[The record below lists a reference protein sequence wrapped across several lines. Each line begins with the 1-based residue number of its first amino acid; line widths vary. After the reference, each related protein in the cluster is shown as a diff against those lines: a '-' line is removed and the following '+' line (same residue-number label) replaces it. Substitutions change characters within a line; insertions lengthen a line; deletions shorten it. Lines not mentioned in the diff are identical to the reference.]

1 LRTVKEQTRTAFV
14 FPGQGS
20 QYVGMGQALCDR
32 FPEAAAVFEEAEDAL
47 GFGLRELCFHGP
59 EADLNRTENT
69 QPAILTV
76 SVAALRVLEGQ
87 CGLKPA
93 WVAGHSLGEYSA
105 LVCAG
110 ALGLADAARVVRE
123 RGRLMQQAVPEG
135 EGGMAAILGLEA
147 AAVEGIC
154 AEAADGEVVAP
165 ANLNGGGQVVVSGAC
180 AAVRRAAQL
189 ARERGARKVVEL
201 AVSAPFHCALMKPA
215 AEGLREVLEA
225 VAVRPLSVGVVTNVE
240 AAVNADPARVKP
252 LLVEQVVA
260 PVRWDESVRALV
272 ELGCE
277 RAVEIGPGRVLSGL
291 IRRIDRGVHNL
302 HVEAPEDV
310 DKLVTELGA

>member
-1 LRTVKEQTRTAFV
+1 MTDRTQTAFV

-32 FPEAAAVFEEAEDAL
+32 FPEATAVFEEAEDAL
-47 GFGLRELCFHGP
+47 GFGLRELCFRGP

-69 QPAILTV
+69 QPAILTA
-76 SVAALRVLEGQ
+76 SVAALRVLECRSGFE
-87 CGLKPA
+87 PA

-135 EGGMAAILGLEA
+135 EGGMAAILGLETD
-147 AAVEGIC
+147 AVHGIC
-154 AEAADGEVVAP
+154 AVAADGQVVAP
-165 ANLNGGGQVVVSGAC
+165 ANLNGGGQVVVSGAR

-189 ARERGARKVVEL
+189 ARDAGARKVVEL

-225 VAVRPLSVGVVTNVE
+225 VDVHPLSVGVVTNVE
-240 AAVNADPARVKP
+240 ATVNLDAARVKP

-260 PVRWDESVRALV
+260 PVRWDESVRTLV
-272 ELGCE
+272 EAGCE
-277 RAVEIGPGRVLSGL
+277 HAVELGPGRVLSGL
-291 IRRIDRGVHNL
+291 IRRIDRRVRNL
-302 HVEAPEDV
+302 HVEAPADV

>member
-1 LRTVKEQTRTAFV
+1 MTDRTQTAFV

-32 FPEAAAVFEEAEDAL
+32 FPEAAAVFEQAEDAL
-47 GFGLRELCFHGP
+47 GFGLRELCFRGP

-76 SVAALRVLEGQ
+76 SVAALRVLESR
-87 CGLKPA
+87 CGLKPD

-110 ALGLADAARVVRE
+110 ALGLADAVRVVRE

-147 AAVEGIC
+147 AAVQGLC
-154 AEAADGEVVAP
+154 AAAADGEVVAP
-165 ANLNGGGQVVVSGAC
+165 ANLNGGGQVVVSGAR
-180 AAVRRAAQL
+180 AAVRRAAQR
-189 ARERGARKVVEL
+189 AREQGARKVVEL
-201 AVSAPFHCALMKPA
+201 AVSAPFHCVLMKPA
-215 AEGLREVLEA
+215 AEGLREVLEG
-225 VAVRPLSVGVVTNVE
+225 VEVRPLSVGVVTNVE
-240 AAVNADPARVKP
+240 AAVNLDAERVKP

-260 PVRWDESVRALV
+260 PVRWDESVRTLVAHGCAAAV
-272 ELGCE
+272 EL
-277 RAVEIGPGRVLSGL
+277 GPGRVLSGL
-291 IRRIDRGVHNL
+291 IRRIERGVRNL
-302 HVEAPEDV
+302 HVEAPEDL
-310 DKLVTELGA
+310 DKLLAELGA

>member
-1 LRTVKEQTRTAFV
+1 MVKDRTRTAFV

-20 QYVGMGQALCDR
+20 QHVSMGQALCDR
-32 FPEAAAVFEEAEDAL
+32 FPEAAAVFEEAEDAV
-47 GFGLRELCFHGP
+47 GFGLRDLCFHGP

-76 SVAALRVLEGQ
+76 SVAALRVLQ
-87 CGLKPA
+87 SHADLKPS

-110 ALGLADAARVVRE
+110 ALRLADAVRVVRE

-135 EGGMAAILGLEA
+135 EGGMAAVLGLEA
-147 AAVEGIC
+147 AAVQGIC
-154 AEAADGEVVAP
+154 VEAADGEVVAP
-165 ANLNGGGQVVVSGAC
+165 ANLNGGGQVVVSGAR
-180 AAVRRAAQL
+180 AAVQRVVQL

-201 AVSAPFHCALMKPA
+201 AVSAPFHCTLMKPA
-215 AEGLREVLEA
+215 AEGLREVLEDIE
-225 VAVRPLSVGVVTNVE
+225 VRPLSVGVVTNVE
-240 AAVNADPARVKP
+240 AAVNEEPARVKP
-252 LLVEQVVA
+252 LLVEQVMA

-277 RAVEIGPGRVLSGL
+277 RAVELGPGRVLSGL
-291 IRRIDRGVHNL
+291 IRRIDRGVRNL

-310 DKLVTELGA
+310 DKLLTELGA